1 MTRRLLLQGLLLSL
15 WSGVAEAAPRLTGRL
30 RAGGRGFARAANQPA
45 PEAPTLSASELATL
59 LAFGEVLVEGRIM
72 SAAERCYLAEH
83 IEDSAKHLAE
93 QRVQYRRAVR
103 LLDRLAGKPFS
114 SLEIT
119 DRIQLLGRHRLDA
132 RTGPTGDDPEPL
144 GGELR
149 MIRARV
155 VPDLIEGYWGSP
167 AGWAAVGYGTFPG
180 RCGNLTRYTRS
191 EA

>member
-15 WSGVAEAAPRLTGRL
+15 WSGVAEAVPSLTGRL
-30 RAGGRGFARAANQPA
+30 RAAWRGFARAANKPA

-59 LAFGEVLVEGRIM
+59 LAFGEVLVEGRTL
-72 SAAERCYLAEH
+72 SAAERRYLAEH
-83 IEDSAKHLAE
+83 IEDGAKHIAE

-114 SLEIT
+114 RLEIT

-180 RCGNLTRYTRS
+180 RCGDLTRYTRS
-191 EA
+191 SA

>member
-1 MTRRLLLQGLLLSL
+1 MTRRVLLQGLVVSF
-15 WSGVAEAAPRLTGRL
+15 WGGAAEAAQRLIARL
-30 RAGGRGFARAANQPA
+30 RRAGGALVHGASEPT
-45 PEAPTLSASELATL
+45 PGTSTLSPGELESL
-59 LAFGEVLVEGRIM
+59 LAFGEVLVEGAAL
-72 SAAERCYLAEH
+72 SALGRSCLAEH
-83 IEDSAKHLAE
+83 IEESARHRPEQLA
-93 QRVQYRRAVR
+93 QYRRAVR

-114 SLEIT
+114 SLEIP

-155 VPDLIEGYWGSP
+155 VPDLIEGSWGSSACWP
-167 AGWAAVGYGTFPG
+167 AVGYGTFPG
-180 RCGNLTRYTRS
+180 RCGDLTRYTRS

>member
-15 WSGVAEAAPRLTGRL
+15 WGGVAEAVPCLTSRL

-59 LAFGEVLVEGRIM
+59 LAFGEVLVEGRTL
-72 SAAERCYLAEH
+72 SAAERRYLAEH
-83 IEDSAKHLAE
+83 IQDSAKHIAE
-93 QRVQYRRAVR
+93 QRVQYTRAAR

-132 RTGPTGDDPEPL
+132 RTGPTGDDPAPL

-180 RCGNLTRYTRS
+180 RCGALTRYTRS

>member
-1 MTRRLLLQGLLLSL
+1 MTRRLLLQGFFLSL
-15 WSGVAEAAPRLTGRL
+15 WSGVAEAVPRLTGRL
-30 RAGGRGFARAANQPA
+30 RAAGRGFVRAANEPA
-45 PEAPTLSASELATL
+45 PEAPTLSVSELATL
-59 LAFGEVLVEGRIM
+59 LAFGEVLVEGRTL
-72 SAAERCYLAEH
+72 SAAERRYLAEH
-83 IEDSAKHLAE
+83 IEDGAKHIAE

-103 LLDRLAGKPFS
+103 LLDRVAGKPFS
-114 SLEIT
+114 RLEIT

-132 RTGPTGDDPEPL
+132 RTAPTGDDPEPL

>member
-15 WSGVAEAAPRLTGRL
+15 WGGVAEAVPCLTGRL
-30 RAGGRGFARAANQPA
+30 RAGGRGFARAANQSA

-59 LAFGEVLVEGRIM
+59 LAFGEVLVEGRTM
-72 SAAERCYLAEH
+72 SASERRYRAEH
-83 IEDSAKHLAE
+83 IRSNAQHKPE
-93 QRVQYRRAVR
+93 QRVQYTRAVR
-103 LLDRLAGKPFS
+103 LLDRLARKPFS
-114 SLEIT
+114 SLEIA

-180 RCGNLTRYTRS
+180 RCGDLTRYTRS

>member
-15 WSGVAEAAPRLTGRL
+15 WGGVAEAVPRLTGRL
-30 RAGGRGFARAANQPA
+30 RAGWRGCARAANEPA
-45 PEAPTLSASELATL
+45 PEAPTLSPSELATL
-59 LAFGEVLVEGRIM
+59 LAFGEVLVEGRTM
-72 SAAERCYLAEH
+72 SASERRYLAEH
-83 IEDSAKHLAE
+83 IQDNAKHIAE
-93 QRVQYRRAVR
+93 QRVQYTRAVR
-103 LLDRLAGKPFS
+103 LLDRLARKPFS
-114 SLEIT
+114 SLEIA